1 MQRHFNEIYSKMHI
15 LVENRIIKLC
25 FKLLNDLDE
34 LNFTQHNNR
43 RDNFESI
50 HKKNQYVFSA
60 NFSQNNFKDLKDF
73 SKPYIFITTL
83 SRRHYVLTSENPKL

>member
-1 MQRHFNEIYSKMHI
+1 MHI
-15 LVENRIIKLC
+15 LVENRISKLC

-50 HKKNQYVFSA
+50 HKKKS
-60 NFSQNNFKDLKDF
+60 
-73 SKPYIFITTL
+73 IC
-83 SRRHYVLTSENPKL
+83 VLGQFFAKQL